1 MITFRFDAIGTL
13 WQIDIYQELQEAQ
26 QKVLLSA
33 IEDRIDIFDK
43 TYSRFRTD
51 SLVTKMSQETG
62 TFLLPDDAPGLFA
75 IYEDIYK
82 RTKGLVTP
90 LIGNLIADAGYD
102 AQYSLVS
109 KSELQKPLEWSDA
122 IEYSYPNLVIKQP
135 VMLDFGAAGKGYLI
149 DLVAKVIEEQ
159 GIASYCV
166 DAGGDMIHR
175 GSEPIQVGLEN
186 PHDIDQVIGVYP
198 LKNKSLCGSAG
209 NRRAWGDFTH
219 IINPETKTS
228 PTEIVAVWT
237 IADSTIVADIVA
249 TALFFVPVSILI
261 DGYDFEYLL
270 VRSDGSVEKST
281 SFSGE
286 VF

>member
-1 MITFRFDAIGTL
+1 MTTFRFEAIGTS

-26 QKVLLSA
+26 SMSLLCA
-33 IEDRIDIFDK
+33 IEKRIDVFDK
-43 TYSRFRTD
+43 TYSRFRSD

-62 TFLLPDDAPGLFA
+62 SFLLPEDAQELFA
-75 IYEDIYK
+75 IYEDIYR
-82 RTKGLVTP
+82 RTNGLVTP

-102 AQYSLVS
+102 AQYSLVT
-109 KSELQKPLEWSDA
+109 KPELQSPASWNDA
-122 IEYSYPNLVIKQP
+122 IEYQYPNLIVKQP

-149 DLVAKVIEEQ
+149 DLVAKIIEEHN
-159 GIASYCV
+159 IVSYCV

-175 GSEPIQVGLEN
+175 GDEAIRVGLEN
-186 PHDIDQVIGVYP
+186 PSDIEQVIGVYS
-198 LKNKSLCGSAG
+198 LQNKSLCGSAG

-219 IINPETKTS
+219 IINPESKTS
-228 PTEIVAVWT
+228 PEEVVAVWT
-237 IADSTIVADIVA
+237 VANTTIVADILA
-249 TALFFVPVSILI
+249 TALFFVPATVLS
-261 DGYDFEYLL
+261 DGYDFEYVL

>member
-1 MITFRFDAIGTL
+1 MTTFRFDAIGTS

-33 IEDRIDIFDK
+33 IRERIDIFDK
-43 TYSRFRTD
+43 TYSRFRVD
-51 SLVTKMSQETG
+51 SLVTTMSQEVG
-62 TFLLPDDAPGLFA
+62 EFLLPDDAKELFELYA
-75 IYEDIYK
+75 DIYK
-82 RTKGLVTP
+82 RTHGLVTP

-102 AQYSLVS
+102 AQYSLIT
-109 KSELQKPLEWSDA
+109 KSELQTPLGWSDA
-122 IEYSYPNLVIKQP
+122 ISYDYPNITIKQP

-149 DLVAKVIEEQ
+149 DLVAKVIEEHA
-159 GIASYCV
+159 ITSYCV

-175 GSEPIQVGLEN
+175 GAEAITVGLEN
-186 PHDIDQVIGVYP
+186 PSDLDQVIGVYP

-219 IINPETKTS
+219 IINPQTKTS

-237 IADSTIVADIVA
+237 IASSTIIADILA
-249 TALFFVPVSILI
+249 TALFFVPASALT
-261 DGYDFEYLL
+261 DGYDFEYVL
-270 VRSDGSVEKST
+270 VRSDGSIEKSS

-286 VF
+286 LF